1 MHVPRVETAGRLLP
15 DRYPVHLREL
25 AALKSVGGNVGR
37 VTRGAVALEVA
48 GGELRRAG
56 LRIAQEEV
64 AGGVGLADRGAAA
77 AIAG

>member
-1 MHVPRVETAGRLLP
+1 M
-15 DRYPVHLREL
+15 
-25 AALKSVGGNVGR
+25 
-37 VTRGAVALEVA
+37 TRGAVALEVA